1 MWGYLCMS
9 LVGDRKILDYT
20 SYDKMLINTK
30 SYIIVNVLTVGHVGV

>member
-1 MWGYLCMS
+1 MS

-30 SYIIVNVLTVGHVGV
+30 SYIIVNVFTVGHVGV